1 MKKQAVTTLGYAIL
15 GLLHIEP
22 RTGYALRKVF
32 ETTPMGHY
40 SSSPGAIYPALKRLE
55 ERGLAI
61 SQIDDSTKLRPK
73 QVYSTTKSGIETLRR
88 WMAQPVKKS
97 NVVHDLGDLMLRFS
111 FMGTLVSDKVT
122 YQFLSQMAS
131 CVDLYVGEL
140 EQLLSDLPTTAPQH
154 GRLALMS
161 GVASYRAQ
169 ASWAKQAMREFAPG
183 SEDSV

>member
-1 MKKQAVTTLGYAIL
+1 MGYAIL
-15 GLLHIEP
+15 GLLHAEP

-88 WMAQPVKKS
+88 WMAQPVTKS
-97 NVVHDLGDLMLRFS
+97 NVVHELGDLMLRFS
-111 FMGTLVSDKVT
+111 FMGTLVSDQVT
-122 YQFLSQMAS
+122 YRFLSQLAS
-131 CVDLYVGEL
+131 NIELYIAEL
-140 EQLLSDLPTTAPQH
+140 EMLLPDMPANGPQH
-154 GRLALMS
+154 SRLAIMS
-161 GVASYRAQ
+161 GIESYRTQ
-169 ASWAKQAMREFAPG
+169 AKWARMAMQEFTPEDQEG
-183 SEDSV
+183 S